1 MTAAC
6 AVMGNWRNRSIPSIG
21 TPSQKLNSAYLIEHV
36 SGLEGC
42 SWVAPGRREL
52 EPGRESVPN
61 PSFLPLVFDLAEESR
76 PHNGVG
82 PLDIGEFRGQK
93 RPLNL
98 KSSIFVDSSHSQLL
112 VLADNEVF
120 VAVPCDLERIVWI
133 LRVDPAAVE
142 FRSPGCVPCEGNGT
156 EQAYED
162 DAKDQSFH

>member
-1 MTAAC
+1 VPGIGPA
-6 AVMGNWRNRSIPSIG
+6 RSI
-21 TPSQKLNSAYLIEHV
+21 
-36 SGLEGC
+36 
-42 SWVAPGRREL
+42 
-52 EPGRESVPN
+52 
-61 PSFLPLVFDLAEESR
+61 LPLVLNLAEESR
-76 PHNGVG
+76 CQNGVS
-82 PLDIGEFRGQK
+82 PLDVGEVRGQEQS
-93 RPLNL
+93 LNL
-98 KSSIFVDSSHSQLL
+98 KSSILIGSSNSRLL